1 MLFYLRTGALNLCLP
16 RRKTV
21 CDRVWFC
28 VRWKRQ
34 ATPMSKNLEIL
45 VLGCWILFFMFACFD
60 WALSNLNLMW
70 NIGESSMWGCGVT
83 FVNMFISSV
92 IDLPPFCGMSRQRWD
107 LHGASAASPSPIA
120 VELHLFDVRHFD
132 CCKCGA
138 WRSFFYDRAK
148 TNDTPTYQ
156 RLLCVK
162 HSTPNN
168 QNFMRFQLK
177 VHHGAFRRPICQIFW
192 LWIL

>member
-1 MLFYLRTGALNLCLP
+1 MLAKKEN
-16 RRKTV
+16 TV
-21 CDRVWFC
+21 RHG
-28 VRWKRQ
+28 
-34 ATPMSKNLEIL
+34 L
-45 VLGCWILFFMFACFD
+45 VLRKMKAPSHTHVQKTWKSLCWGAESFSSCLHVSIGPF
-60 WALSNLNLMW
+60 LSNLNLMW

-92 IDLPPFCGMSRQRWD
+92 IDLAPFCGMSRQRWD

-120 VELHLFDVRHFD
+120 VELHFFDVCHFD

-138 WRSFFYDRAK
+138 WRSFFYDRPK

-156 RLLCVK
+156 RSLCVK

-168 QNFMRFQLK
+168 QNFIRFQLK
-177 VHHGAFRRPICQIFW
+177 VHHGALRRPICQIF
-192 LWIL
+192 